1 MTLICLRMQNIEY
14 QKGSSFLAT
23 VRDTSKLDGGITRA
37 AFKGLIPFFIARKI
51 LQNTIVAINGIEG
64 SETISK
70 SVVWPFAFMFGAL
83 LAHPFY
89 LIGLRTQ
96 AAPFE

>member
-1 MTLICLRMQNIEY
+1 L
-14 QKGSSFLAT
+14 LAS
-23 VRDTSKLDGGITRA
+23 VRDMSKIDGGITRA
-37 AFKGLIPFFIARKI
+37 AFKGLVPFFIARKI
-51 LQNTIVAINGIEG
+51 LEKTIYGINNIEG
-64 SETISK
+64 SDVISR
-70 SVVWPFAFMFGAL
+70 SVVWPFAFLFGAM